1 MGGIAE
7 RRGAGTGG
15 HLNHRLYRQRKAD
28 GKYLLSGTDA
38 PFVPLSKSNYQ
49 LRNMWGEKF
58 MIFGGLAWSAI
69 TLFFDC
75 LMIVPTVHQAL
86 ALRFS
91 STEGTIFTSEVTKH
105 GGRRIK
111 DPTTHGVKVSY
122 SYSVGDQ
129 AYTGDRYQYET
140 WSSSDSW
147 ASRVVNALP
156 PGTKVRVHY
165 DPANPR
171 NSLLKPGI
179 EGSHLF
185 QLLFLTPFNAVM
197 IGLWLAV
204 GSALRLKW
212 FKPPAGGVKLK
223 PGLRQTRA
231 RLTSSSALVTGL
243 ATVGLLAFVG
253 TFIVG
258 LGSGGMH
265 PPLRTMVVVWSV
277 ILASGGL
284 AAAWHWAIIRSG
296 KYDLILDELNGS
308 LQLPLTQGRQT
319 RQTVMVARVRGVY
332 VSTIEKRSSN
342 GGSSTTTYVPT
353 LRIGGAEVRHEPLI
367 EWLDEDKAQ
376 AFVEWLREKLPAK
389 APTFSRDPS
398 PPDRSEP

>member
-1 MGGIAE
+1 
-7 RRGAGTGG
+7 
-15 HLNHRLYRQRKAD
+15 
-28 GKYLLSGTDA
+28 
-38 PFVPLSKSNYQ
+38 
-49 LRNMWGEKF
+49 MWGGKF
-58 MIFGGLAWSAI
+58 MVFFGLAWSAF

-75 LMIVPTVHQAL
+75 LMIVPSVHQAL

-91 STEGTIFTSEVTKH
+91 STEGTIITSEVTNYPVRK
-105 GGRRIK
+105 GG
-111 DPTTHGVKVSY
+111 TTDGVKVSY

-129 AYTGDRYQYET
+129 DYTGDRYQYDT

-156 PGTKVRVHY
+156 PGTKVRAHY

-179 EGSHLF
+179 AGSHLF

-204 GSALRLKW
+204 GSALRRKW

-223 PGLRQTRA
+223 TGLRQTRA
-231 RLTSSSALVTGL
+231 RLTSFSALGTGL
-243 ATVGLLAFVG
+243 ATVGLLAFAG

-258 LGSGGMH
+258 FGPGGTH
-265 PPLRTMVVVWSV
+265 PPLRTVVVVWSV
-277 ILASGGL
+277 VLASGVL

-319 RQTVMVARVRGVY
+319 RQTVALAKVRGVY
-332 VSTIEKRSSN
+332 VATLEKRSSD
-342 GGSSTTTYVPT
+342 GDSSTTTYVPT
-353 LRIGGAEVRHEPLI
+353 LRIGGAAVRQEPLI
-367 EWLDEDKAQ
+367 EWHDAGKAQ

-389 APTFSRDPS
+389 APTFSRDTS
-398 PPDRSEP
+398 PPYGSEP

>member
-1 MGGIAE
+1 
-7 RRGAGTGG
+7 
-15 HLNHRLYRQRKAD
+15 
-28 GKYLLSGTDA
+28 
-38 PFVPLSKSNYQ
+38 
-49 LRNMWGEKF
+49 MWGEKF
-58 MIFGGLAWSAI
+58 MVFFGLAWSAF

-75 LMIVPTVHQAL
+75 LMIVPAVCQAF
-86 ALRFS
+86 ALQFS
-91 STEGTIFTSEVTKH
+91 STEGTIITSAVTEHRNTPGQKAS
-105 GGRRIK
+105 R
-111 DPTTHGVKVSY
+111 TTYGVKVSY

-129 AYTGDRYQYET
+129 DYTGDRYQYDT

-179 EGSHLF
+179 AGSHLF
-185 QLLFLTPFNAVM
+185 QLLFLTPFNALM
-197 IGLWLAV
+197 IGLWLGV
-204 GSALRLKW
+204 GSALRRKW

-223 PGLRQTRA
+223 TGLRQTRA
-231 RLTSSSALVTGL
+231 RLTSFSALGTGL
-243 ATVGLLAFVG
+243 ATVGLLAFAG

-258 LGSGGMH
+258 FGPGGTH
-265 PPLRTMVVVWSV
+265 PPLRTVVVVWSV
-277 ILASGGL
+277 ILASGVL

-308 LQLPLTQGRQT
+308 LQLPLTHGRQT
-319 RQTVMVARVRGVY
+319 RQTVTMAQVRGVY
-332 VSTIEKRSSN
+332 VATIEERRSDSD
-342 GGSSTTTYVPT
+342 GESSTTTYVPT
-353 LRIGGAEVRHEPLI
+353 LRIGGAKKKDEPLV
-367 EWLDEDKAQ
+367 EWHDADKAQ

-389 APTFSRDPS
+389 APTFRREAA